1 MAAKACD
8 LRKAP
13 FMPTVA
19 PVGMVEKRGW
29 CWVAALHA
37 LRAGSGSGLAPGW
50 LRAGSGLAPGRT
62 SARSPPWAG
71 VAGSPEGCSAATIR
85 GAARSPL

>member
-1 MAAKACD
+1 MAAKAYD

-50 LRAGSGLAPGRT
+50 LRAGSGPAPGWLR
-62 SARSPPWAG
+62 
-71 VAGSPEGCSAATIR
+71 VV
-85 GAARSPL
+85 PLSSV